1 MSLML
6 TAVLLGIVEGLTEFL
21 PVSSTGHLVLA
32 TKFFGYDE
40 KQWEVFNIV
49 IQLPAIMAVVVLYWR
64 TFWAVIQGVFKGE
77 PAAIGFIRNVLV
89 AFIPAVILGVLLKKK
104 IDALLQ
110 NPVGVAWALII
121 GGVAILV
128 IERLA
133 KPGRYEGVGELP
145 VGKAL
150 GVGLMQ
156 CLAMFPGVSRSGATI
171 MGGLSMGINRRT
183 AAEFSF
189 FLAIPTMLGATA
201 KQVWDNRHE
210 LAAGTSG
217 VGLSE
222 IAVGSVV
229 SFVVALVVIKVFVNY
244 ISRHGFAPF
253 AIYRIVAGAAAL
265 YALAHLPA

>member
-1 MSLML
+1 MSLFL

-40 KQWEVFNIV
+40 QQWAVFNIV

-64 TFWAVIQGVFKGE
+64 TFWAVIEGALKRE
-77 PAAIGFIRNVLV
+77 PAAIGFIRNVAV
-89 AFIPAVILGVLLKKK
+89 AFLPSAVLGVLLKKK
-104 IDALLQ
+104 IDAALE
-110 NPVGVAWALII
+110 NPVGVAWALVI

-133 KPGRYEGVGELP
+133 KPGKYQGVGE
-145 VGKAL
+145 VSWVKSFGI
-150 GVGLMQ
+150 GLMQ

-210 LAAGTSG
+210 LATGASP
-217 VGLSE
+217 VGWPE
-222 IAVGSVV
+222 YAVGSLV
-229 SFVVALVVIKVFVNY
+229 SFVVALVVIKGFVSY

-253 AIYRIVAGAAAL
+253 AIYRILAGLAAL
-265 YALAHLPA
+265 YALGHLG